1 MTLSGVT
8 PFPPEFAARY
18 RERGYW
24 ADRPLI
30 AHFLDAFDQF
40 ADRVAVIDDTGS
52 YTYAELAGASQRV
65 ALNLLDLGLRPG
77 DRVVLQLPNTRF
89 FASLYF
95 GLQRIGAIPIMA
107 LPSHRYRELRQFVG
121 LSGAVA
127 AAAPAAAGETDFAE
141 LHRRVSAEHPGL
153 RLSILQGGAASAPG
167 RGAGSTPGGGAGSTP
182 GRGAGG
188 APGRIGLEELHERRP
203 ARHSA
208 ADLPRI
214 AAGIDPCDPAVFQL
228 SGGTTGIPKL
238 IPRTH
243 NDYAF
248 NSRLAVSVCDVRA
261 GDVLLDALPIAHN
274 LPLAC
279 PGLQGF
285 LLSGAT
291 VYLSRSTKGPD
302 VFAVIDRY
310 RVTHMHVVPALLI
323 QWINHPAAG
332 DFDLGSVRVVQSGG
346 QRLQP
351 ETRLRAERVFRNVT
365 VQENFGMAE
374 GLLMF
379 VRLDDPPEVRLETVG
394 RPICPD
400 DEVRLV
406 DEDGADV
413 PDGEIGELWARGP
426 YTLRGYYNAPEHNQR
441 SFSPDGFYRSG
452 DLMWRHP
459 TGNYVVAGR
468 TKDLINRGGEKISAE
483 EVENLILGH
492 PAVLNVACV
501 PVPDPVLGERMCA
514 CVMLRPGRRLTLPAL
529 TEFLLA
535 EEMAKHKLPEQLAT
549 LDTLPLS
556 PVGKV
561 AKKRLAEMLADGTV
575 VAERRGSPEG
585 VGR

>member
-1 MTLSGVT
+1 
-8 PFPPEFAARY
+8 
-18 RERGYW
+18 
-24 ADRPLI
+24 
-30 AHFLDAFDQF
+30 
-40 ADRVAVIDDTGS
+40 
-52 YTYAELAGASQRV
+52 
-65 ALNLLDLGLRPG
+65 
-77 DRVVLQLPNTRF
+77 
-89 FASLYF
+89 
-95 GLQRIGAIPIMA
+95 
-107 LPSHRYRELRQFVG
+107 
-121 LSGAVA
+121 
-127 AAAPAAAGETDFAE
+127 
-141 LHRRVSAEHPGL
+141 
-153 RLSILQGGAASAPG
+153 
-167 RGAGSTPGGGAGSTP
+167 
-182 GRGAGG
+182 
-188 APGRIGLEELHERRP
+188 
-203 ARHSA
+203 
-208 ADLPRI
+208 
-214 AAGIDPCDPAVFQL
+214 
-228 SGGTTGIPKL
+228 
-238 IPRTH
+238 
-243 NDYAF
+243 
-248 NSRLAVSVCDVRA
+248 
-261 GDVLLDALPIAHN
+261 
-274 LPLAC
+274 
-279 PGLQGF
+279 
-285 LLSGAT
+285 
-291 VYLSRSTKGPD
+291 
-302 VFAVIDRY
+302 VFAVIDRH
-310 RVTHMHVVPALLI
+310 RVTHIHVVPALLI

-351 ETRLRAERVFRNVT
+351 ETRVRAERVFRNVT

-413 PDGEIGELWARGP
+413 LDGEIGELWARGP

-452 DLMWRHP
+452 DLMWRHSS
-459 TGNYVVAGR
+459 GNYVVAGR

-514 CVMLRPGRRLTLPAL
+514 CVLLRPGLRLTLPEL

-549 LDTLPLS
+549 LDALPLS

-575 VAERRGSPEG
+575 VAERRE
-585 VGR
+585 

>member
-1 MTLSGVT
+1 MTLPGVT

-18 RERGYW
+18 RARGYW

-52 YTYAELAGASQRV
+52 YTYAELADASQRV
-65 ALNLLDLGLRPG
+65 ALNLLDLGLQPG

-95 GLQRIGAIPIMA
+95 GLQRIGVIPIMA

-127 AAAPAAAGETDFAE
+127 AAAPATAGETDFAQ
-141 LHRRVSAEHPGL
+141 LHRRVSAEHPAL
-153 RLSILQGGAASAPG
+153 RLSILQG
-167 RGAGSTPGGGAGSTP
+167 
-182 GRGAGG
+182 GAGG

-203 ARHSA
+203 ARHSP
-208 ADLPRI
+208 ADLARI

-248 NSRLAVSVCDVRA
+248 NSRLAVSVCGVRP

-285 LLSGAT
+285 LLTGAT
-291 VYLSRSTKGPD
+291 VYLSRSTRGPD
-302 VFAVIDRY
+302 VFPVIDRH
-310 RVTHMHVVPALLI
+310 RVTHIHVVPALLI

-351 ETRLRAERVFRNVT
+351 ETRVRAERVFRNVT

-459 TGNYVVAGR
+459 SGNYVVAGR

-514 CVMLRPGRRLTLPAL
+514 CVLLRPGRRLTLPEL

-549 LDTLPLS
+549 LDALPLS

-561 AKKRLAEMLADGTV
+561 AKKRLAEMLADGTA

-585 VGR
+585 AGR

>member
-1 MTLSGVT
+1 MTLPGVT

-18 RERGYW
+18 RARGYW

-52 YTYAELAGASQRV
+52 YTYAELADASQRV
-65 ALNLLDLGLRPG
+65 ALNLLDLGLQPG

-95 GLQRIGAIPIMA
+95 GLQRIGVIPIMA

-127 AAAPAAAGETDFAE
+127 AAAPATAGETDFAE
-141 LHRRVSAEHPGL
+141 LHRRVSAEHPTL
-153 RLSILQGGAASAPG
+153 RLSILQ
-167 RGAGSTPGGGAGSTP
+167 
-182 GRGAGG
+182 GG

-203 ARHSA
+203 ARHSP
-208 ADLPRI
+208 ADLARI

-248 NSRLAVSVCDVRA
+248 NSRLAVSVCGVRA

-285 LLSGAT
+285 LLTGAT
-291 VYLSRSTKGPD
+291 VYLSRSTRGPD
-302 VFAVIDRY
+302 VFAVIDRH
-310 RVTHMHVVPALLI
+310 RATHIHVVPALLI

-351 ETRLRAERVFRNVT
+351 ETRVRAERVFRNVT

-459 TGNYVVAGR
+459 SGNYVVAGR

-514 CVMLRPGRRLTLPAL
+514 CVLLRPGRRLTLPEL

-549 LDTLPLS
+549 LDALPLS

-575 VAERRGSPEG
+575 VAERRGSPEAA
-585 VGR
+585 GR

>member
-1 MTLSGVT
+1 MTLPGVT

-18 RERGYW
+18 RARRYW

-30 AHFLDAFDQF
+30 AHFLDSFDQF

-52 YTYAELAGASQRV
+52 YTYAELADASQRV
-65 ALNLLDLGLRPG
+65 ALNLLDLGLQPG

-95 GLQRIGAIPIMA
+95 GLQRIGVIPIMA

-127 AAAPAAAGETDFAE
+127 AAAPATAGETDFAE
-141 LHRRVSAEHPGL
+141 LHRRVSAEHPTL
-153 RLSILQGGAASAPG
+153 RLSILQ
-167 RGAGSTPGGGAGSTP
+167 
-182 GRGAGG
+182 GG

-203 ARHSA
+203 ARHSP
-208 ADLPRI
+208 ADLARI

-248 NSRLAVSVCDVRA
+248 NSRLAVSVCGVRA

-285 LLSGAT
+285 LLTGAT
-291 VYLSRSTKGPD
+291 VYLSRSTRGPD
-302 VFAVIDRY
+302 VFAVIDRH
-310 RVTHMHVVPALLI
+310 RATHIHVVPALLI

-351 ETRLRAERVFRNVT
+351 ETRVRAERVFRNVT

-459 TGNYVVAGR
+459 SGNYVVAGR

-514 CVMLRPGRRLTLPAL
+514 CVLLRPGRRLTLPEL

-549 LDTLPLS
+549 LDALPLS

-575 VAERRGSPEG
+575 VAERRGSPEAA
-585 VGR
+585 GR

>member
-1 MTLSGVT
+1 MTLPGVT

-18 RERGYW
+18 RARGYW

-52 YTYAELAGASQRV
+52 YTYAELADASQRV
-65 ALNLLDLGLRPG
+65 ALNLLDLGLQPG

-95 GLQRIGAIPIMA
+95 GLQRIGVIPIMA

-127 AAAPAAAGETDFAE
+127 AAAPATAGETDFAE
-141 LHRRVSAEHPGL
+141 LHRRVSAEHPAL
-153 RLSILQGGAASAPG
+153 RLSILQG
-167 RGAGSTPGGGAGSTP
+167 
-182 GRGAGG
+182 GAGG

-203 ARHSA
+203 ARHSP
-208 ADLPRI
+208 ADLGRI

-248 NSRLAVSVCDVRA
+248 NSRLAVSVCGVRA

-285 LLSGAT
+285 LLTGAT
-291 VYLSRSTKGPD
+291 VYLSRSTRGLD
-302 VFAVIDRY
+302 VFAVIDRH
-310 RVTHMHVVPALLI
+310 RVTHIHVVPALLI

-351 ETRLRAERVFRNVT
+351 ETRVRAERVFRNVT

-426 YTLRGYYNAPEHNQR
+426 YTLRGYYYGPEHNQR

-459 TGNYVVAGR
+459 SGNYVVAGR

-514 CVMLRPGRRLTLPAL
+514 CVLLRPGRRLTLPEL

-549 LDTLPLS
+549 LDALPLS

-585 VGR
+585 AGR

>member
-1 MTLSGVT
+1 MTLPGVT
-8 PFPPEFAARY
+8 LFPPEFAARY
-18 RERGYW
+18 RARGYW

-40 ADRVAVIDDTGS
+40 AGRVAVIDDTGS
-52 YTYAELAGASQRV
+52 YTYAELADASQRV
-65 ALNLLDLGLRPG
+65 ALNLLDLGLQPG

-95 GLQRIGAIPIMA
+95 GLQRIGVIPIMA

-127 AAAPAAAGETDFAE
+127 AAAPATAGETDFAE
-141 LHRRVSAEHPGL
+141 LHRRVSAEHPAL
-153 RLSILQGGAASAPG
+153 RLSILQGG
-167 RGAGSTPGGGAGSTP
+167 T
-182 GRGAGG
+182 GG

-208 ADLPRI
+208 ADLTRI

-248 NSRLAVSVCDVRA
+248 NSRLAVSVCGVRA

-285 LLSGAT
+285 LLTGAT
-291 VYLSRSTKGPD
+291 VYLSRSIRGPD
-302 VFAVIDRY
+302 VFPVIDRH
-310 RVTHMHVVPALLI
+310 RVTHIHVVPALLI
-323 QWINHPAAG
+323 QWINHPATG

-351 ETRLRAERVFRNVT
+351 ETRVRAERVFRNVT

-413 PDGEIGELWARGP
+413 PDGAIGELWARGP
-426 YTLRGYYNAPEHNQR
+426 YTLRGYYNAPEHNRR

-459 TGNYVVAGR
+459 SGNYVVAGR

-514 CVMLRPGRRLTLPAL
+514 CVLLRPGRRLTLPEL

-535 EEMAKHKLPEQLAT
+535 EEMARHKLPEQLAT
-549 LDTLPLS
+549 LHALPLS

-585 VGR
+585 AGR

>member
-1 MTLSGVT
+1 MTLPGVT
-8 PFPPEFAARY
+8 LFPPEFAARY
-18 RERGYW
+18 RARGYW

-40 ADRVAVIDDTGS
+40 AGRVAVIDDTGS
-52 YTYAELAGASQRV
+52 YTYAELADASQRV
-65 ALNLLDLGLRPG
+65 ALNLLDLGLQPG

-95 GLQRIGAIPIMA
+95 GLQRIGVIPIMA

-127 AAAPAAAGETDFAE
+127 AAAPATAGETDFAE
-141 LHRRVSAEHPGL
+141 LHRRVSAEHPTL
-153 RLSILQGGAASAPG
+153 RLSILQGGA
-167 RGAGSTPGGGAGSTP
+167 
-182 GRGAGG
+182 GG
-188 APGRIGLEELHERRP
+188 APGQIGLEELHERRP
-203 ARHSA
+203 ARHSP
-208 ADLPRI
+208 ADLTRI
-214 AAGIDPCDPAVFQL
+214 AAAIDPCDPAVFQL

-248 NSRLAVSVCDVRA
+248 NSRLAVSVCGVRA

-285 LLSGAT
+285 LLTGAT
-291 VYLSRSTKGPD
+291 AYLSRSIRGPD
-302 VFAVIDRY
+302 VFPVIDRH
-310 RVTHMHVVPALLI
+310 RVTHIHVVPALLI
-323 QWINHPAAG
+323 QWINHPATG

-351 ETRLRAERVFRNVT
+351 ETRVRAERVFRNVT

-413 PDGEIGELWARGP
+413 PDGAIGELWARGP
-426 YTLRGYYNAPEHNQR
+426 YTLRGYYNAPEHNRR

-459 TGNYVVAGR
+459 SGNYVVAGR

-514 CVMLRPGRRLTLPAL
+514 CVLLRPGRRLTLPEL

-535 EEMAKHKLPEQLAT
+535 EEMARHKLPEQLAT
-549 LDTLPLS
+549 LDALPLS

-585 VGR
+585 AGR

>member
-1 MTLSGVT
+1 MTLPGVT

-18 RERGYW
+18 RARGYW

-40 ADRVAVIDDTGS
+40 AGRVAVIDDTGS
-52 YTYAELAGASQRV
+52 YTYAELADASQRV
-65 ALNLLDLGLRPG
+65 ALNLLDLGLQPG

-95 GLQRIGAIPIMA
+95 GLQRIGVIPIMA

-127 AAAPAAAGETDFAE
+127 AAAPATAGETDFAE
-141 LHRRVSAEHPGL
+141 LHRRVSAEHPAL
-153 RLSILQGGAASAPG
+153 RLSILQG
-167 RGAGSTPGGGAGSTP
+167 
-182 GRGAGG
+182 GAGG

-203 ARHSA
+203 ARHSP
-208 ADLPRI
+208 ADLARI

-248 NSRLAVSVCDVRA
+248 NSRLAVSVCGVRG

-285 LLSGAT
+285 LLTGAT
-291 VYLSRSTKGPD
+291 VYLSRSTGGPD
-302 VFAVIDRY
+302 VFAVIDRH
-310 RVTHMHVVPALLI
+310 RVTHIHVVPALLI

-351 ETRLRAERVFRNVT
+351 ETRVRAERVFRHVT

-459 TGNYVVAGR
+459 SGNYVVAGR

-514 CVMLRPGRRLTLPAL
+514 CVLLRPGRRLTLPEL

-549 LDTLPLS
+549 LDALPLS

-575 VAERRGSPEG
+575 VAERRGSPEAA
-585 VGR
+585 GR

>member
-1 MTLSGVT
+1 MMLPGVT

-18 RERGYW
+18 RARGYW
-24 ADRPLI
+24 QDRPLI
-30 AHFLDAFDQF
+30 AHFLDVFATF
-40 ADRVAVIDDTGS
+40 ADRVAVVDGEGS
-52 YTYAELAGASQRV
+52 YTYAQLAAASERV

-77 DRVVLQLPNTRF
+77 DRVVVQLPNTRL
-89 FASLYF
+89 FASFYF
-95 GLQRIGAIPIMA
+95 ALQRIGAIPIMA
-107 LPSHRYRELRQFVG
+107 LPSHRYRELRQFTG

-127 AAAPAAAGETDFAE
+127 AAAPAQAREVDFAG
-141 LHRRVSAEHPGL
+141 LHQRVRADHPQL
-153 RLSILQGGAASAPG
+153 RLSILQGAAPG
-167 RGAGSTPGGGAGSTP
+167 GPEGCVS
-182 GRGAGG
+182 
-188 APGRIGLEELHERRP
+188 LEDLHERQP
-203 ARHSA
+203 ARHTP
-208 ADLPRI
+208 ADLRAI
-214 AAGIDPCDPAVFQL
+214 LAAIDPCDPAVFQL

-261 GDVLLDALPIAHN
+261 GDVLLDVLPIAHN

-285 LLSGAT
+285 LLRGAT
-291 VYLSRSTKGPD
+291 VCLSPTTRAGA
-302 VFAVIDRY
+302 VFAAIDRH
-310 RVTHMHVVPALLI
+310 RVTHIHVVPALLI
-323 QWINHPAAG
+323 RWINDPAA
-332 DFDLGSVRVVQSGG
+332 DSHDLGSVRVIQSGG

-351 ETRLRAERVFRNVT
+351 ETRQRTERVFRNVT

-406 DEDGADV
+406 GEDGADV
-413 PDGEIGELWARGP
+413 PDGEIGELLARGP

-441 SFSPDGFYRSG
+441 AFSPDGFYRSG

-459 TGNYVVAGR
+459 SGNYVVAGR
-468 TKDLINRGGEKISAE
+468 SKDLINRGGEKISAE

-514 CVMLRPGRRLTLPAL
+514 CVILRPGRQLTLPEL
-529 TEFLLA
+529 TAFLAA
-535 EEMAKHKLPEQLAT
+535 EEIARHKLPEQLAVV
-549 LDTLPLS
+549 DRFPLS

-561 AKKRLAEMLADGTV
+561 SKKDLAAQLAEEA
-575 VAERRGSPEG
+575 P
-585 VGR
+585 

>member
-1 MTLSGVT
+1 V
-8 PFPPEFAARY
+8 FP
-18 RERGYW
+18 
-24 ADRPLI
+24 
-30 AHFLDAFDQF
+30 
-40 ADRVAVIDDTGS
+40 
-52 YTYAELAGASQRV
+52 
-65 ALNLLDLGLRPG
+65 
-77 DRVVLQLPNTRF
+77 
-89 FASLYF
+89 
-95 GLQRIGAIPIMA
+95 
-107 LPSHRYRELRQFVG
+107 
-121 LSGAVA
+121 
-127 AAAPAAAGETDFAE
+127 
-141 LHRRVSAEHPGL
+141 
-153 RLSILQGGAASAPG
+153 
-167 RGAGSTPGGGAGSTP
+167 
-182 GRGAGG
+182 
-188 APGRIGLEELHERRP
+188 
-203 ARHSA
+203 
-208 ADLPRI
+208 
-214 AAGIDPCDPAVFQL
+214 
-228 SGGTTGIPKL
+228 
-238 IPRTH
+238 
-243 NDYAF
+243 
-248 NSRLAVSVCDVRA
+248 
-261 GDVLLDALPIAHN
+261 
-274 LPLAC
+274 
-279 PGLQGF
+279 
-285 LLSGAT
+285 
-291 VYLSRSTKGPD
+291 
-302 VFAVIDRY
+302 VIDRH
-310 RVTHMHVVPALLI
+310 RVTHIHVVPALLI
-323 QWINHPAAG
+323 QWINHPATG

-351 ETRLRAERVFRNVT
+351 ETRVRAERVFRNVT

-413 PDGEIGELWARGP
+413 PDGAIGELWARGP
-426 YTLRGYYNAPEHNQR
+426 YTLRGYYNAPEHNRR

-459 TGNYVVAGR
+459 SGNYVVAGR

-514 CVMLRPGRRLTLPAL
+514 CVLLRPGRRLTLPEL

-535 EEMAKHKLPEQLAT
+535 EEMARHKLPEQLAT
-549 LDTLPLS
+549 LHALPLS

-585 VGR
+585 AGR

>member
-1 MTLSGVT
+1 MTLPGVA

-18 RERGYW
+18 RARGYW

-40 ADRVAVIDDTGS
+40 ADRMAVIDDTGS
-52 YTYAELAGASQRV
+52 YTYAELAQASQRV
-65 ALNLLDLGLRPG
+65 ALNLLDLGLQPG
-77 DRVVLQLPNTRF
+77 DRVVLQLPNTRL

-127 AAAPAAAGETDFAE
+127 AAAPATAGETDFAE
-141 LHRRVSAEHPGL
+141 LHRRVGAEHPGL
-153 RLSILQGGAASAPG
+153 RLSILQGKAGSAADREAGGAAG
-167 RGAGSTPGGGAGSTP
+167 RGAGSAADREAGEAA

-203 ARHSA
+203 VSHSP
-208 ADLPRI
+208 ADLARI

-261 GDVLLDALPIAHN
+261 GDVLLDVLPIAHN

-291 VYLSRSTKGPD
+291 VYLSRSTRGPD
-302 VFAVIDRY
+302 VFAVIDRH
-310 RVTHMHVVPALLI
+310 RVTHIHVVPALLI
-323 QWINHPAAG
+323 QWINHPAAD

-379 VRLDDPPEVRLETVG
+379 VRLDDPREVRLETVG

-406 DEDGADV
+406 GEDGADV
-413 PDGEIGELWARGP
+413 PDGEVGELWARGP

-459 TGNYVVAGR
+459 SGNYVVAGR

-501 PVPDPVLGERMCA
+501 PVPDPVLGDGWTCTRIREPRSGSRRRGLTWSRSGA
-514 CVMLRPGRRLTLPAL
+514 TGRSSGRRRP
-529 TEFLLA
+529 
-535 EEMAKHKLPEQLAT
+535 KQRW
-549 LDTLPLS
+549 S
-556 PVGKV
+556 PTSRPT
-561 AKKRLAEMLADGTV
+561 AS
-575 VAERRGSPEG
+575 RRSWS
-585 VGR
+585 RSTSSR

>member
-1 MTLSGVT
+1 MTLPGVT

-18 RERGYW
+18 RARGYW

-52 YTYAELAGASQRV
+52 YTYAELADASQRV
-65 ALNLLDLGLRPG
+65 ALNLLDLGLQPG

-95 GLQRIGAIPIMA
+95 GLQRIGVIPIMA

-127 AAAPAAAGETDFAE
+127 AAAPATAGETDFAE
-141 LHRRVSAEHPGL
+141 LHRRVSAEHPAL
-153 RLSILQGGAASAPG
+153 RLSILQ
-167 RGAGSTPGGGAGSTP
+167 
-182 GRGAGG
+182 GG

-203 ARHSA
+203 ARHSP
-208 ADLPRI
+208 ADLARI

-248 NSRLAVSVCDVRA
+248 NSRLAVSVCGVRG

-285 LLSGAT
+285 LLTGAT
-291 VYLSRSTKGPD
+291 VYLSRSTRGLD
-302 VFAVIDRY
+302 VFAVIDRH
-310 RVTHMHVVPALLI
+310 RVTHIHVVPALLI

-351 ETRLRAERVFRNVT
+351 ETRVRAERVFRNVT

-459 TGNYVVAGR
+459 SGNYVVAGR

-514 CVMLRPGRRLTLPAL
+514 CVLLRPGRRLTLPEL

-549 LDTLPLS
+549 LDALPLS

-585 VGR
+585 AGR

>member
-1 MTLSGVT
+1 M
-8 PFPPEFAARY
+8 
-18 RERGYW
+18 
-24 ADRPLI
+24 
-30 AHFLDAFDQF
+30 
-40 ADRVAVIDDTGS
+40 
-52 YTYAELAGASQRV
+52 
-65 ALNLLDLGLRPG
+65 
-77 DRVVLQLPNTRF
+77 LQLPNTRF

-95 GLQRIGAIPIMA
+95 GLQRIGVIPIMA

-127 AAAPAAAGETDFAE
+127 AAAPATAGETDFAE
-141 LHRRVSAEHPGL
+141 LHRRVSAEHPAL
-153 RLSILQGGAASAPG
+153 RLSILQG
-167 RGAGSTPGGGAGSTP
+167 
-182 GRGAGG
+182 GAGG

-203 ARHSA
+203 ARHSP
-208 ADLPRI
+208 ADLARI

-248 NSRLAVSVCDVRA
+248 NSRLAVSVCGVRG

-285 LLSGAT
+285 LLTGAT
-291 VYLSRSTKGPD
+291 VYLSRSTGGPD
-302 VFAVIDRY
+302 VFAVIDRH
-310 RVTHMHVVPALLI
+310 RVTHIHVVPALLI

-351 ETRLRAERVFRNVT
+351 ETRVRAERVFRNVT

-400 DEVRLV
+400 NEVRLV

-459 TGNYVVAGR
+459 SGNYVVAGR

-514 CVMLRPGRRLTLPAL
+514 CVLLRPGRRLTLPEL

-549 LDTLPLS
+549 LDALPLS

-575 VAERRGSPEG
+575 VAERRGSPEAA
-585 VGR
+585 GR

>member
-1 MTLSGVT
+1 MTLPGVT

-18 RERGYW
+18 RARGYW

-40 ADRVAVIDDTGS
+40 ADRVAVVDDTGS
-52 YTYAELAGASQRV
+52 ATYAELADASQRV
-65 ALNLLDLGLRPG
+65 ALNLLDLGLQPG

-89 FASLYF
+89 FTSLYF

-127 AAAPAAAGETDFAE
+127 AAAPATAGETDFAE

-153 RLSILQGGAASAPG
+153 RLSILQGGTGSVTDG
-167 RGAGSTPGGGAGSTP
+167 GATAGGATDGGATGGGAP
-182 GRGAGG
+182 GGG

-203 ARHSA
+203 ARHSP
-208 ADLPRI
+208 ADLARI

-285 LLSGAT
+285 LLTGAT
-291 VYLSRSTKGPD
+291 VYLSRSTRGPD
-302 VFAVIDRY
+302 VFAVIDRH
-310 RVTHMHVVPALLI
+310 RVTHIHVVPALLI

-351 ETRLRAERVFRNVT
+351 ETRVRAERVFRNVT

-379 VRLDDPPEVRLETVG
+379 VRLEDPPEVRLETVG

-400 DEVRLV
+400 NEVRLV

-459 TGNYVVAGR
+459 SGNYVVAGR

-514 CVMLRPGRRLTLPAL
+514 CVLLRPGLRLTLPEL

-549 LDTLPLS
+549 LDALPLS

-575 VAERRGSPEG
+575 VAERRE
-585 VGR
+585 

>member
-1 MTLSGVT
+1 MTLPGVT

-18 RERGYW
+18 RARGYW

-30 AHFLDAFDQF
+30 THFLDAFDQF
-40 ADRVAVIDDTGS
+40 AERVAVIDDTGT
-52 YTYAELAGASQRV
+52 YTYAELADASQRV

-107 LPSHRYRELRQFVG
+107 LPSHRYRELRQFAG

-127 AAAPAAAGETDFAE
+127 AAAPATAGETDFAE

-153 RLSILQGGAASAPG
+153 RLSILQGGARSGRPPG
-167 RGAGSTPGGGAGSTP
+167 T
-182 GRGAGG
+182 
-188 APGRIGLEELHERRP
+188 IGLEELHDRRP
-203 ARHSA
+203 ARHSP

-291 VYLSRSTKGPD
+291 VYLSRSTRGPD
-302 VFAVIDRY
+302 VFAVIDRH
-310 RVTHMHVVPALLI
+310 RITHMHVVPALLI
-323 QWINHPAAG
+323 QWINHPAAD
-332 DFDLGSVRVVQSGG
+332 DFDLRSVRVVQSGG

-400 DEVRLV
+400 NEVRLV
-406 DEDGADV
+406 GEDGTDV
-413 PDGEIGELWARGP
+413 PDGGVGELWARGP

-514 CVMLRPGRRLTLPAL
+514 CVLLRPGGRLTLPEL

-535 EEMAKHKLPEQLAT
+535 EEMAKHKLPEQLAV
-549 LDTLPLS
+549 LDALPLS

-561 AKKRLAEMLADGTV
+561 AKKRLAEMLADGSV
-575 VAERRGSPEG
+575 VAERRGSPESTS
-585 VGR
+585 R